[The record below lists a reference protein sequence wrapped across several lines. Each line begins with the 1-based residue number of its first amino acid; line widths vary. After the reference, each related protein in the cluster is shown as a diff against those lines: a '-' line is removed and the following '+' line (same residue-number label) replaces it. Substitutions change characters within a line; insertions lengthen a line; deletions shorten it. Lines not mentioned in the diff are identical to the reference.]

1 MGHDGEMLKMFKRT
15 PDAAL
20 LEGFLDATRAAAAS
34 VAPLVGGGDGLRIDG
49 VAVDALRSALEE
61 LAVDG
66 LVVVGEGE
74 KDQAPMLYVGE
85 RFGTGSGPAIDLAVD
100 PVDGTKLAATGR
112 PDSVAVIAVAPRG
125 AMFDIGPAYYL
136 EKLVSAGA
144 GAGLSLADPVA
155 VTLTSLA
162 SRLGRPLEELRV
174 AVQERP
180 RNEPYARAVVAAGA
194 RLVSFADGDVAL
206 SLRAAAPDGDLDL
219 LLGIGGAPEGILTAA
234 AVRALDG
241 WMSAR
246 FAPQSPEERARLID
260 DDTDLDRELTLGELC
275 AQDAWLLLSAVTSTA
290 LAAGHEL
297 AGVQVEDDGSIIVES
312 VVVGPGSPLTRSRK
326 RLDPQSSPGVR
337 GPVR

>member
-1 MGHDGEMLKMFKRT
+1 MIARA
-15 PDAAL
+15 PDTDL
-20 LEGFLDATRAAAAS
+20 LDGFLDATRAAAAA
-34 VAPLVGGGDGLRIDG
+34 VAGLVGGGDGMRIDG
-49 VAVDALRSALEE
+49 VAVDALRRALES
-61 LAVDG
+61 LPVDG
-66 LVVVGEGE
+66 RVVVGEGE
-74 KDQAPMLYVGE
+74 KDQAPMLFVGE

-100 PVDGTKLAATGR
+100 PVDGTKLAAAGK

-144 GAGLSLADPVA
+144 GRGLSLADPVP
-155 VTLTSLA
+155 VTLATLA
-162 SRLGRPLEELRV
+162 DRLGRPLEELRI

-194 RLVSFADGDVAL
+194 RLVSFVDGDVAL

-219 LLGIGGAPEGILTAA
+219 LLGVGGAPEGILTAA
-234 AVRALDG
+234 AVRALGG
-241 WMSAR
+241 WMTAR
-246 FAPQSPEERARLID
+246 FAPQSTEERERLIEAGTDVEREVPLD
-260 DDTDLDRELTLGELC
+260 DLC
-275 AQDAWLLLSAVTSTA
+275 RDDAWLLLSAVTSTA

-297 AGVQVEDDGSIIVES
+297 AGVRVEDDGSIVVES

-326 RLDPQSSPGVR
+326 RLDRGAAIGRP

>member
-1 MGHDGEMLKMFKRT
+1 MLKRT

-20 LEGFLDATRAAAAS
+20 LEGFLDATRSAAAA
-34 VAPLVGGGDGLRIDG
+34 VAGLVGGGDGLRIDG
-49 VAVDALRSALEE
+49 VAVDALRRALEP

-74 KDQAPMLYVGE
+74 KDQAPMLFVGE

-100 PVDGTKLAATGR
+100 PVDGTKLAAAGR

-136 EKLVSAGA
+136 EKLVTTGA
-144 GAGLSLADPVA
+144 GAGLSLTDPVS
-155 VTLTSLA
+155 VSLTTLA
-162 SRLGRPLEELRV
+162 ERLGRPVEQLRV

-180 RNEPYARAVVAAGA
+180 RNERYAREVVAAGA

-234 AVRALDG
+234 AVRALGG

-246 FAPQSPEERARLID
+246 FAPQSVEERTRLQGVG
-260 DDTDLDRELTLGELC
+260 TDLDRELTLMDLC
-275 AQDAWLLLSAVTSTA
+275 HDDAWLLLSAVTSTA

-297 AGVQVEDDGSIIVES
+297 AGVRVDADGAVVVES

-326 RLDPQSSPGVR
+326 RLDPHSSRGSG